1 MPKRLSKRK
10 LFANLALAVTGLRDH
25 HGSVRRLVWMFHR
38 KEDRRSRRKSLL
50 ADLRT
55 SPSMS
60 SMNSDTTDGSEI
72 NFMLR
77 EYSMNG
83 RQENLEKILEEDE
96 SSPLFETCKE
106 ASMARVIVVEDSI
119 NHDWIDSVVNAMMLA
134 ASKY

>member
-1 MPKRLSKRK
+1 
-10 LFANLALAVTGLRDH
+10 
-25 HGSVRRLVWMFHR
+25 
-38 KEDRRSRRKSLL
+38 
-50 ADLRT
+50 
-55 SPSMS
+55 MS

-96 SSPLFETCKE
+96 SGPVFETCKE